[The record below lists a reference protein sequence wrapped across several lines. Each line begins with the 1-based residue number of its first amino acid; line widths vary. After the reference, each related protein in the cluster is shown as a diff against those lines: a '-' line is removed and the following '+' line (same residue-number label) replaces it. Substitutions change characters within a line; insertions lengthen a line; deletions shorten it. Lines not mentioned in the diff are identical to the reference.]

1 MRANLRLIFTFSK
14 STCLRLSA
22 LQFVYS
28 NFNYCPLVWYFS
40 SAKSL
45 QKIEKIQERAL
56 RFLYNDHRSSYS
68 ELLEKS
74 ERCTMHVSRLRVLCI
89 EIFKTLKHLNPP
101 FMSDIFKIKSSRY
114 SSRNPYDLQHHR
126 PNQVTFGS
134 NSLRS
139 LGPQIWNALPNEIKS
154 TNNLNSF
161 KRLIK
166 QWDGPN
172 CKCNACQ
179 YSSEL

>member
-1 MRANLRLIFTFSK
+1 MCEKDSNNSLALVKGKFLYKVLYIPILIIA
-14 STCLRLSA
+14 SA
-22 LQFVYS
+22 R
-28 NFNYCPLVWYFS
+28 
-40 SAKSL
+40 SL

-68 ELLEKS
+68 ELLAKS
-74 ERCTMHVSRLRVLCI
+74 ERCTVYVSRLRVLCI
-89 EIFKTLKHLNPP
+89 EVFKTLKHLNPS
-101 FMSDIFKIKSSRY
+101 FMSDIFKIKSSGY
-114 SSRNPYDLQHHR
+114 SSRNPYNLQHYR

-134 NSLRS
+134 NGLRS

-154 TNNLNSF
+154 TDTLNSF
-161 KRLIK
+161 KSLIK

-179 YSSEL
+179 HSSEFRKLKIMKQ

>member
-1 MRANLRLIFTFSK
+1 
-14 STCLRLSA
+14 
-22 LQFVYS
+22 
-28 NFNYCPLVWYFS
+28 
-40 SAKSL
+40 
-45 QKIEKIQERAL
+45 
-56 RFLYNDHRSSYS
+56 
-68 ELLEKS
+68 
-74 ERCTMHVSRLRVLCI
+74 MHVSRLRVLCI

-172 CKCNACQ
+172 CRHTGKPGPRTLRQ
-179 YSSEL
+179 DPGPRTQDLGPRTQDPGPRTQDLGPRT